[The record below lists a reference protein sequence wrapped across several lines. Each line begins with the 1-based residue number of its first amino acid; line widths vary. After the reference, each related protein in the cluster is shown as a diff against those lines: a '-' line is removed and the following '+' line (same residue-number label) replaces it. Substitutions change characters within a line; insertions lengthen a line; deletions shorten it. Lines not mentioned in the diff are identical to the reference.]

1 MSEASARGACYV
13 LCVPR
18 GMEEAVVRHAA
29 GMPGVSEADLLTD
42 GAVELQYS
50 GPLERLHALRV
61 AEGVF
66 RRLGVFLSSRNP
78 DEMMRNLVSQVD
90 FRAWNEGKKGD
101 GRFFVTVEAD
111 PALDLR
117 PREFQ
122 AEVTWALRAILRT
135 KPAPDGRQIHIV
147 AGAEAGWAGVSCGA
161 RPRRSPGQ
169 GDPAALPA
177 AVAAG
182 MALCAGIQPDDRVL
196 DPLCG
201 SGEILLERAMAGPAA
216 AILGGDVNEAAVRAA
231 HRRIAEPFPAACLC
245 RWDPRRL
252 PLNDRSIDAI
262 ISHLPSGQQVGSRQ
276 VARSLYQSLLR
287 EACRL
292 LRATGRAV
300 LLTTEP
306 ETLSELLTRQP
317 EFSVETQ
324 RTVRSGRFRA
334 EMFFIKPTLKLL

>member
-1 MSEASARGACYV
+1 
-13 LCVPR
+13 
-18 GMEEAVVRHAA
+18 MEEAVVRHAA

-42 GAVELQYS
+42 GAVELRYA

-90 FRAWNEGKKGD
+90 FKAWNEEKQGD
-101 GRFFVTVEAD
+101 GRFSVTVEAD
-111 PALDLR
+111 PALDIR

-122 AEVTWALRAILRT
+122 AEVTWALRAILRA
-135 KPAPDGRQIHIV
+135 KPAPEGRRIHIV

-161 RPRRSPGQ
+161 RPPRSPGQ

-182 MALCAGIQPDDRVL
+182 MVLCAGIQPDDRVL

-201 SGEILLERAMAGPAA
+201 SGEILLERALAGPAA
-216 AILGGDVNEAAVRAA
+216 ALLGGDVNEAAVRAA
-231 HRRIAEPFPAACLC
+231 RKRLAEASPGVCLC

-252 PLNDRSIDAI
+252 PVNARSVDVV
-262 ISHLPSGQQVGSRQ
+262 ISCFPSGQQVGSRQ

-300 LLTTEP
+300 LLTAEP
-306 ETLSELLTRQP
+306 EILSELLTRQP

-324 RTVRSGRFRA
+324 RTVRNGKFRA
-334 EMFFIKPTLKLL
+334 EMFFIRPVLKLL